1 MPDHVAN
8 AEASAIA
15 CTAEHCAA
23 AGWADDDAAYWS
35 VTFQGADA
43 IAPTEATIVRGKARA
58 GESREARLAVV
69 TTLGFDLVAVSDGPV
84 THTMSVEGGLLDRTS
99 DVPGSLTALVSPPS
113 SLPQL
118 VTEWDQHSRGWQLA
132 APDKHRATPQGQRPT
147 S

>member
-1 MPDHVAN
+1 M
-8 AEASAIA
+8 
-15 CTAEHCAA
+15 
-23 AGWADDDAAYWS
+23 
-35 VTFQGADA
+35 TFQGADA